1 MLPQGVLTQSSPLP
15 VRAVKMADTPNV
27 TVLRETKLTR
37 ALHTAIRDKA
47 ASRHQFVTASNR
59 LTRLL
64 IEEALALLPSEEV
77 TVETPCGPYAGC
89 RLPDEERIC
98 AVSILRAADCML
110 GEVRAMMP
118 SVAVGKILIQR
129 DEETALPQLLYSK
142 LPPDIAARP
151 VLLLDPMLATGGSA
165 VAACRLL
172 AEAGVPPESI
182 IFVNVLCVKEGLQ
195 AMASAFPAVRV
206 VTGAIDPVLNG
217 SKYIVPGLGD
227 FGDRYFG
234 T

>member
-1 MLPQGVLTQSSPLP
+1 
-15 VRAVKMADTPNV
+15 MADTPNV

-110 GEVRAMMP
+110 GVVRDMMP
-118 SVAVGKILIQR
+118 DISVGKVLIQR
-129 DEETALPQLLYSK
+129 DEATAQPVLMYSK
-142 LPPDIAARP
+142 LPPSVGELAG

-165 VAACRLL
+165 VTAVRVLCER
-172 AEAGVPPESI
+172 GVKPESI
-182 IFVNVLCVKEGLQ
+182 IFVNVVSCEEGLRALAAAYPQ
-195 AMASAFPAVRV
+195 VKV
-206 VTGAIDPVLNG
+206 VTGAIDPILNEK
-217 SKYIVPGLGD
+217 KYIVPGLGD

-234 T
+234 TD